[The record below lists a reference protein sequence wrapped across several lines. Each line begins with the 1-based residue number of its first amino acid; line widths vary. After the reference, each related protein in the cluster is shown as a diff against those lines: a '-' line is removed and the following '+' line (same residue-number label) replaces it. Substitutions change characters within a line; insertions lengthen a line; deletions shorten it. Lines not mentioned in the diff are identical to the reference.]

1 MIMSSK
7 HIIIIGAGP
16 AGLAAAGVLARLG
29 ATVTLIDKDPD
40 MGGHLT
46 RWHQL
51 FPDKSSAQIL
61 LEQLVSEV
69 PEHVKRI
76 MGHEVM
82 GGSIIAHQVELK
94 LDDGSEISGDGM
106 LLATGFDLFDAHRKE
121 EYGYGIYDNVYTQ
134 AEVEQ
139 MFKIGRIENRSGQI
153 PRSIAF
159 LHCVGSRDQKVGVSY
174 CSKVC
179 CVTGVKQ
186 AIEMREML
194 PDADIYNF
202 YMDLRMFGQGFEELY
217 HDAQE
222 KYNIRFIRGRISEA
236 SENQSGKVIIK
247 AEDTLTARPLKLTV
261 DMLVLLCGMQ
271 PSKHTVNLVKAF
283 GLSNGRDGFLE
294 TLGPIQNTFRTKYP
308 NIMLAGACTGPATL
322 TEAIQAG
329 RSASL
334 ALYEQL
340 FNIAN

>member
-1 MIMSSK
+1 MSSK
-7 HIIIIGAGP
+7 RIIIVGAGP

-29 ATVTLIDKDPD
+29 ASVTLIDKDPD
-40 MGGHLT
+40 MGGHLSK
-46 RWHQL
+46 WHQL
-51 FPDKSSAQIL
+51 FPDRSSAQIL

-69 PEHVKRI
+69 PDEVSRI
-76 MGHEVM
+76 MGREVI
-82 GGSIIAHQVELK
+82 GGNVRTNQVELK
-94 LDDGSEISGDGM
+94 LDEGTWITGDGL

-139 MFKIGRIENRSGQI
+139 MFENGRIENRSGKI
-153 PRSIAF
+153 PQSIAF

-186 AIEMREML
+186 AIEMREKL
-194 PDADIYNF
+194 PDAIIYNF

-236 SENQSGKVIIK
+236 AENQQGKVIIK

-261 DMLVLLCGMQ
+261 DMLILLCGMQ
-271 PSKHTVNLVKAF
+271 PSKHTANLADTF
-283 GLSNGRDGFLE
+283 GFTTGPDGFLKP
-294 TLGPIQNTFRTKYP
+294 LGPSQNTFRTRHP
-308 NIMLAGACTGPATL
+308 HVMLAGACTGPATL

-340 FNIAN
+340 FNIIN